1 MSDLNDGLD
10 ALLPELEDLYRDLH
24 GHPELSMQETRTA
37 DEVARRLGDQG
48 WDVTT
53 HVGSTGVVGVIRNGT
68 GPVVML
74 RADMDG
80 LPVREETGLPYASTN
95 QETMHACGHDMHVS
109 CLLGAAAL
117 FAARRDAWQGTLMVV
132 FQPAEE
138 TSQGAQAMLDDG
150 FLDRFPKP
158 DVVLGQ
164 HVDNHRAGT
173 VAVRPGV
180 FMAAA
185 DSMRIRLFGR
195 GGHGSRP
202 QATIDP
208 IVLAAAV
215 VLRFQTIV
223 AREVPPNEM
232 AVVTVGSLHS
242 GTKENIIPDEAE
254 LKVNVR
260 TFTEPVRAQVLA
272 AIERIAEAE
281 SAAAGSPAKPEI
293 SPIHTFPLT
302 RNTPDETERVAG
314 VLGSLLGSEQVLR
327 IDPKTGSEDFGR
339 FGTAAGVPS
348 VFWFFGGADPDAYA
362 AAESAGRLA
371 EDVPGN
377 HSSRFAPVIQPTLR
391 TGVRALVATASAW
404 LVS

>member
-1 MSDLNDGLD
+1 MTDLHAGLD
-10 ALLPELEDLYRDLH
+10 ALLPDLEELYRDLH
-24 GHPELSMQETRTA
+24 AHPELSMQETRTA
-37 DEVARRLGDQG
+37 DTAARRLADQG
-48 WDVTT
+48 WEVTT
-53 HVGSTGVVGVIRNGT
+53 QVGSTGVVGVLRNGT
-68 GPVVML
+68 GPTVVL

-80 LPVREETGLPYASTN
+80 LPVHEETGLPYASEHTGN
-95 QETMHACGHDMHVS
+95 MHACGHDMHVS

-117 FAARRDAWQGTLMVV
+117 FAARQDAWRGTLIVA

-138 TSQGAQAMLDDG
+138 TSQGAQTMLDDG

-164 HVDNHRAGT
+164 HVDNHPAGS

-185 DSMRIRLFGR
+185 DSLRIQLFGR

-202 QATIDP
+202 QATVDP

-215 VLRFQTIV
+215 VLRLQTIV
-223 AREVPPNEM
+223 AREVPPNET

-281 SAAAGSPAKPEI
+281 SAAAGSPKKPEI
-293 SPIHTFPLT
+293 SPIHSFPLT
-302 RNTPDETERVAG
+302 RNAPEETERVAG
-314 VLGSLLGSEQVLR
+314 VLGDLLGSEQVLR

-362 AAESAGRLA
+362 AAETAGRLA

-391 TGVRALVATASAW
+391 TGVRALVAAAGSW